1 MATVYVAKS
10 QYKEALVGAT
20 TEFDVGRAAARDRGE
35 PRRGRSEGD
44 PQQDR
49 GDAERAAEDDGAAA
63 RGEFGPAE
71 QLRGREEEGKE
82 GGEEGGEPDGAD
94 EGGAGEDAGGAEQA
108 ENSGGAAEGEGGGGE
123 GGEGG
128 PSELDSLG
136 HHRRRGAGGAGVV

>member
-71 QLRGREEEGKE
+71 QLRGREEGGKE
-82 GGEEGGEPDGAD
+82 GG
-94 EGGAGEDAGGAEQA
+94 
-108 ENSGGAAEGEGGGGE
+108 
-123 GGEGG
+123 
-128 PSELDSLG
+128 
-136 HHRRRGAGGAGVV
+136 

>member
-71 QLRGREEEGKE
+71 QLRGREE

-108 ENSGGAAEGEGGGGE
+108 EDSGGAAEGEGGGGE

>member
-71 QLRGREEEGKE
+71 QLRAREEGGKE
-82 GGEEGGEPDGAD
+82 GGEAHVLLRGFQAR
-94 EGGAGEDAGGAEQA
+94 GED
-108 ENSGGAAEGEGGGGE
+108 
-123 GGEGG
+123 GEGG